1 MTKPQLDGTRSTTIY
16 IKESYLM
23 NKKFKKLLQFLA
35 MLGILSLLLAACGG
49 SNNQPADNGKPT
61 LYSSYQLAF

>member
-1 MTKPQLDGTRSTTIY
+1 
-16 IKESYLM
+16 M